1 MNQAADQAILRATDV
16 TCVFGGGGLLSRK
29 PGVRAADQVNLHIGE
44 RETLGIVGESG
55 SGKSTM
61 ARIMLGLITPT
72 SGLMQYNGVDYTKLT
87 RAQKWNFRRDVQVV
101 FQDPG
106 TSLNPR
112 KSVERILT
120 EVLLLHKKASHKDSL
135 ERVIS
140 VLESVGLGPEIA
152 FRMPHELSGGQKQR
166 VAIGRAIAMEP
177 KVIIADEALSA
188 LDVSI
193 QAQVLE
199 LMKQLQTDLGISYVF
214 ISHDLGV
221 VREIADRVAVMH
233 LGRVVET
240 GNTAD
245 VLDDP
250 QHDYTKS
257 LLAARFIANPHEAR
271 RLRLAAESA
280 GRSA

>member
-1 MNQAADQAILRATDV
+1 MSLDEAILRADDV
-16 TCVFGGGGLLSRK
+16 SCVFGAGGMFSGSK
-29 PGVRAADQVNLHIGE
+29 QVRAVDGVSLHVGPQ
-44 RETLGIVGESG
+44 ETLGIVGESG

-61 ARIMLGLITPT
+61 ARILLGLLKPT
-72 SGLMQYNGVDYTKLT
+72 SGTVSFEGVDYAKMN
-87 RAQKWNFRRDVQVV
+87 RAQRWNFHQAVQVV

-112 KSVERILT
+112 KSVVKILS
-120 EVLLLHKKASHKDSL
+120 EVLLLHKKVPGSKVLD
-135 ERVIS
+135 RVIE
-140 VLESVGLGPEIA
+140 VLDSVGLPSEIA

-193 QAQVLE
+193 QAQVLS
-199 LMKQLQTDLGISYVF
+199 LMKELQRDLNVSYAF

-221 VREIADRVAVMH
+221 VREIADRVVVMH
-233 LGRVVET
+233 NGKVEET
-240 GNTAD
+240 GNTQE
-245 VLDDP
+245 VLDHP
-250 QHDYTKS
+250 QAEYTKS

-271 RLRLAAESA
+271 RVRLARELSETL
-280 GRSA
+280 